1 MMTEILTYTLYLA
14 LLLHILMIAIALWR
28 VGRGQNVI
36 DRLIGVDLVTTLTLA
51 VLVVITLIVGNSIYM
66 DVALGLAALG
76 FVATVVL
83 AHYVA
88 GEQMF

>member
-1 MMTEILTYTLYLA
+1 MMTEILAFALYLA

-28 VGRGQNVI
+28 VWRGQNVI

-51 VLVVITLIVGNSIYM
+51 VLVVITLIVKNSIYM

-83 AHYVA
+83 AQYVA